1 MLKRTIFKKTAR
13 KKERT
18 LLDLPVVDQAD
29 LNIANLCN
37 LLDSDTPLWTWY
49 SFLDRADGPLKEEEY
64 LGLESGML
72 DALAM
77 WRREDNYLCKY
88 NADSVPES
96 HELILR
102 LEQVW
107 PYKTAVLIDVI
118 RNHILPAHRVYQDPE
133 HRSDNC
139 MAYEHD
145 LTAESIKEYLRT
157 HNHMYVTP
165 DHFKQVAE

>member
-1 MLKRTIFKKTAR
+1 MLKRTIFKKKGR

-18 LLDLPVVDQAD
+18 LLDLPIVDQAN
-29 LNIANLCN
+29 LNITNLCN

-49 SFLDRADGPLKEEEY
+49 SFLDREDGALKEEEY
-64 LGLESGML
+64 LGLERYVL

-77 WRREDNYLCKY
+77 WCKEGDYLYKY

-102 LEQVW
+102 LEQIW

-118 RNHILPAHRVYQDPE
+118 RNHILPAHSVYQDPE

>member
-18 LLDLPVVDQAD
+18 LLDLPVDWSGRFKHRESR
-29 LNIANLCN
+29 N

-64 LGLESGML
+64 LGLESGSWTL
-72 DALAM
+72 WLCGAG
-77 WRREDNYLCKY
+77 EDNYLCKY

-145 LTAESIKEYLRT
+145 LTARE
-157 HNHMYVTP
+157 H
-165 DHFKQVAE
+165 